1 MGWVTLGL
9 PAMLNH
15 TKEHRG
21 TDEMRGKGES
31 DREVVTGRW
40 GQGRVLRTVRSD
52 ETAILSRM

>member
-1 MGWVTLGL
+1 MAWTALSTGV
-9 PAMLNH
+9 ACVDIQI
-15 TKEHRG
+15 E
-21 TDEMRGKGES
+21 GES